1 MNAMQLFVHLN
12 KLNEFHIISIN
23 SNKFKWCS
31 NTLLQIPIG
40 LNNCQQVVD
49 KCQSVLIDVYEL
61 SITPT
66 GFKWFFNEFN
76 WILLSSLHCI
86 KEPLCT

>member
-1 MNAMQLFVHLN
+1 M
-12 KLNEFHIISIN
+12 E
-23 SNKFKWCS
+23 WCL
-31 NTLLQIPIG
+31 NTLLQIPNG
-40 LNNCQQVVD
+40 FNNFQQVFD

-66 GFKWFFNEFN
+66 EFKWFFNEFN
-76 WILLSSLHCI
+76 RFLLSLLHCI